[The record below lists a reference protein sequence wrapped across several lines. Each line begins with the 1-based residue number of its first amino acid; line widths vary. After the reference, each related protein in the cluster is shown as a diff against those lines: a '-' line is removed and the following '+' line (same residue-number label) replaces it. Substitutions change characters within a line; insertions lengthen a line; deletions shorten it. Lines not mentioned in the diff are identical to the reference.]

1 MVASVI
7 FAYVAVAFIILG
19 VPIAVCL
26 GFGSAIGAMATGIDW
41 KVPPVMM
48 FDAIDSYILIA
59 IPFFILAGNIMA
71 RGGMAKRIFDFS
83 NAIVGWMRGGLGAV
97 NVVGSMIFGG
107 MSGSA
112 TADAGGL
119 GIIEIQE
126 MVRYKYPL
134 KYSAGITLVTSCL
147 SSVIPPSIIMVVYGI
162 AAGVSVA
169 KMLVAGILP
178 GIMIGGSL
186 LVTNYFVALKHG
198 WTPSEPF
205 RVRNVLKQS
214 KEAILALLTPLII
227 MGGIVSGVVTPTE
240 AACVAVVYAF
250 VISIFVYKEMKI
262 SDIPQTIVDSA
273 RLTGVI
279 MFIIAAASLASQV
292 LTADMVPHYVAK
304 WVIAAT
310 QNRYWGLLLII
321 GFLTLVGM
329 VMEGIAALIVLTPIL
344 LPIALTW
351 GVDPIHFG
359 VIMVACMAIAVFTP
373 PVGVCIYIICNITKL
388 SLEEVSKS
396 ILPFVPGL
404 IVSLI
409 AIVLFPQISLF
420 LVHLLWG

>member
-1 MVASVI
+1 MFSSMI
-7 FAYVAVAFIILG
+7 FAYFGIAFLILG

-26 GFGSAIGAMATGIDW
+26 GFGASIAVIASGGDM
-41 KVPPVMM
+41 KLPPVMM

-83 NAIVGWMRGGLGAV
+83 NALVGWMRGGLGAV

-134 KYSAGITLVTSCL
+134 KYTAGITLVTSCL
-147 SSVIPPSIIMVVYGI
+147 SSIIPPSIIMVVYGI
-162 AAGVSVA
+162 YAGQSVA
-169 KMLVAGILP
+169 KMLVAGIIP
-178 GIMIGGSL
+178 GILIGIGML
-186 LVTNYFVALKHG
+186 ITNYIVAIKHG
-198 WTPSEPF
+198 WGSSEPF
-205 RVRNVLKQS
+205 SWRNVLKHT
-214 KEAILALLTPLII
+214 KDAILALFTPVII
-227 MGGIVSGVVTPTE
+227 MGGIVLGTVTPTE
-240 AACVAVVYAF
+240 ASCVAVIYAF
-250 VISIFVYKEMKI
+250 FISIFVYKEMKI
-262 SDIPQTIVDSA
+262 SEIPGIIRDSA
-273 RLTGVI
+273 KMIGVI
-279 MFIIAAASLASQV
+279 MFIIATASLASQV
-292 LTADMVPHYVAK
+292 LTSDRVPHSVANY
-304 WVIAAT
+304 IISLT
-310 QNRYWGLLLII
+310 QNRYVGLLLILI
-321 GFLTLVGM
+321 FLTFVGM

-344 LPIALTW
+344 LPVATSW

-359 VIMVACMAIAVFTP
+359 VIMVACMAMAVFTP

-396 ILPFVPGL
+396 IVPFIPGL
-404 IVSLI
+404 ALSLI
-409 AIVLFPQISLF
+409 LLMLVPQLSLF
-420 LVHLLWG
+420 LINLLW

>member
-1 MVASVI
+1 MSTSLI
-7 FAYVAVAFIILG
+7 FAFFGVAFLILG

-26 GFGSAIGAMATGIDW
+26 GFGSSIAIIASGKDW
-41 KVPPVMM
+41 KLPPVMM

-71 RGGMAKRIFDFS
+71 RGGMAKRIFDFA

-147 SSVIPPSIIMVVYGI
+147 SSIIPPSIIMVVYGI
-162 AAGVSVA
+162 YAGESVA

-178 GIMIGGSL
+178 GILIGVGF
-186 LVTNYFVALKHG
+186 LVTNYIVAIKYG
-198 WTPSEPF
+198 WTASEPF
-205 RVRNVLKQS
+205 RLRNVLRQS
-214 KEAILALLTPLII
+214 KDAILALFTPIII
-227 MGGIVSGVVTPTE
+227 MGGIVLGSVTPTE
-240 AACVAVVYAF
+240 ASCVAVLYAF
-250 VISIFVYKEMKI
+250 VISIFVYKEIKYSEIPGII
-262 SDIPQTIVDSA
+262 SDSA
-273 RLTGVI
+273 KMTGVI
-279 MFIIAAASLASQV
+279 MFIIATASLASQV
-292 LTADMVPHYVAK
+292 VTSDQVPHSVAK
-304 WVIAAT
+304 YIISLT
-310 QNRYWGLLLII
+310 QNRYVGLMMIVL
-321 GFLTLVGM
+321 FLTVVGM

-344 LPIALTW
+344 LPIAKTW
-351 GVDPIHFG
+351 AIDPIHFG
-359 VIMVACMAIAVFTP
+359 VIMVACMAMAVFTP

-388 SLEEVSKS
+388 SLEEVSES
-396 ILPFVPGL
+396 ILPFVPCLVG
-404 IVSLI
+404 SLI
-409 AIVLFPQISLF
+409 LIVLFPQISLF
-420 LVHLLWG
+420 LVKLLW